1 LNQEIKKENP
11 QRRIWKPEIQELP
24 TKESRN
30 AGNSA
35 SFSWIPGLKLSR
47 YPRFFAATLA
57 ALPSIS
63 EIPLLDS

>member
-1 LNQEIKKENP
+1 MEQDIKQEIRKTGQHPE
-11 QRRIWKPEIQELP
+11 QRKNLNRFPAFLLSLFEFCWL
-24 TKESRN
+24 
-30 AGNSA
+30 
-35 SFSWIPGLKLSR
+35 PGLKLSR